1 MRSSSS
7 KRFFWFCGCAINESR
22 KNGRYCFCKNKGNPY
37 AVRFKKSAE
46 KQCVGM
52 ITIIY
57 LNRDIS
63 KGEISFTQSFQS
75 AAAGHGDAPDTMN
88 PRLIM
93 RKALLPIWIVSSFK
107 CKPAI
112 CNRHQAPKHSRL
124 QMEPKWHLKLRL
136 TEMVRHCQDCG
147 AAYRIYLLYSR
158 NMKLQ
163 IVNCDFQRKPFRLT
177 ENQINY

>member
-1 MRSSSS
+1 
-7 KRFFWFCGCAINESR
+7 
-22 KNGRYCFCKNKGNPY
+22 
-37 AVRFKKSAE
+37 
-46 KQCVGM
+46 M

-57 LNRDIS
+57 LNRVIS
-63 KGEISFTQSFQS
+63 KEGNILYPVLPKR
-75 AAAGHGDAPDTMN
+75 AAGHGDAPDTMN

-136 TEMVRHCQDCG
+136 TEMVRQCQDCG

-163 IVNCDFQRKPFRLT
+163 IVNCDFQRKPFRLK